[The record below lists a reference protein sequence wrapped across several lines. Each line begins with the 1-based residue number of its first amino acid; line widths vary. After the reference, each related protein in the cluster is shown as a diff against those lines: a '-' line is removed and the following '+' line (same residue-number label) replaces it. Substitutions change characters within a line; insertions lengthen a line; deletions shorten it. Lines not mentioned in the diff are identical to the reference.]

1 MLGDVSDEDEYA
13 EMNARRQGRMKTVA
27 WIVIIAL
34 ILVGGGATVL
44 SLLLH

>member
-1 MLGDVSDEDEYA
+1 VSQDDEYA
-13 EMNARRQGRMKTVA
+13 DMNARRQSRMKVVA
-27 WIVIIAL
+27 WVVIIAL